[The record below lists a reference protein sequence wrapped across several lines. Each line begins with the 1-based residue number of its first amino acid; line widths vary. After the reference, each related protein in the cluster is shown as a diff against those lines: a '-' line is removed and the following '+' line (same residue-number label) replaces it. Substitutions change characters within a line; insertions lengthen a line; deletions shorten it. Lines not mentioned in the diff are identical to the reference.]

1 MNNFLPLPAKLAEP
15 LPDLGD
21 KIRLYI
27 QEHFHD
33 THPDA
38 FKHDIAQLASLRK
51 QFIEGSK
58 GPEVH
63 REVITGLSKYYA
75 QVTFLSTKFPPDIGL
90 EFTYHLPYPAPYT
103 FNSDPTISLASITYE
118 RAATLYNMA
127 SVYASLG
134 AAENR
139 AEIEGIKRALAY
151 MQNAAGVFSY
161 IRNELLP
168 TLEREQ
174 SSFGG
179 IAKSTTAG
187 QDMTT
192 SFLGALE
199 KFCLAEAQ
207 ECFWQRA
214 VLEKYKNG
222 LIAKLAVQV
231 SEYYDAALTA
241 AAEGPTPTAHY
252 FPATWTSHVTVKRYH
267 FDAAAQYRL
276 SMDDLEKG
284 RYGEEIARLQQ
295 AESLAK
301 KALEAVKPG
310 LGGAVTSDL
319 KSLQAIL
326 ASSLKRA
333 IRDNDL
339 VYIQAIPPASQLSR
353 ITSASM
359 VKAVVPPSVD
369 NSLDWLLHEGGGPL
383 FSGLVPYGVHLAL
396 SIYDDKKDTL
406 VRTELH
412 DKREE
417 LDALAATTLQSLGL
431 PGSITA
437 LDRPTGLPPALLQ
450 KAEEIQAQGGVAKV
464 QALLQE
470 VSRVARANNDTLE
483 EVFDILDQEAT
494 EEEMLHERHAD
505 IEHLRP
511 PSHEANRHLVDQA
524 GKYRATLI
532 QAKKSDGD
540 VLTKWQ
546 EWVNLIGVLAG
557 GEAGLERY
565 IPSSGRGNPEA
576 DITPTIRTLRSLLED
591 LDDARNHRAR
601 LVAEAQRVAQ
611 QDDIRSL
618 VVQEAARLAHGGT
631 GDVQTEWF
639 EDIFEKE
646 LAKYHRLIEEMHA
659 QQAKQERILANIKTK
674 NETFIHEKQEDTRVK
689 HREKKLQEMEMAYW
703 KWREIVGNCE
713 EGIRFYNGFS
723 ELLTKFKETVQGWVY
738 GRRSELSSILA
749 HLQARSEAAKQA
761 QRSSLTPPVQP
772 EPELEQQRHY
782 AEEEQSYHF
791 QPAPKILSAPTFT
804 LPPPDSSAWQSA
816 EDFLPPPPTHK
827 PSQHVPAGEPPTHD
841 FSNITLEPHPASSP
855 RRSTRNARQPD
866 QASNPFQAGASRRK
880 GGGVV

>member
-21 KIRLYI
+21 KIRQYI
-27 QEHFHD
+27 QHHFND
-33 THPDA
+33 AHPDS
-38 FKHDIAQLASLRK
+38 FKHDIAELTKLRK
-51 QFIEGSK
+51 SFIEGSQ
-58 GPEVH
+58 GPE
-63 REVITGLSKYYA
+63 
-75 QVTFLSTKFPPDIGL
+75 IGL

-103 FNSDPTISLASITYE
+103 FNSDPTISLSSLTYE
-118 RAATLYNMA
+118 RAAVLYNLA
-127 SVYASLG
+127 SIYASLR

-161 IRNELLP
+161 IRTELLP

-174 SSFGG
+174 SSVSMAT
-179 IAKSTTAG
+179 AKPTSMG
-187 QDMTT
+187 QDMTP

-222 LIAKLAVQV
+222 LIAKLAIQV
-231 SEYYDAALTA
+231 SGFYEAALTT

-252 FPATWTSHVTVKRYH
+252 FPASWTSHVTVKRYH
-267 FDAAAQYRL
+267 FEAAAQYRL

-284 RYGEEIARLQQ
+284 RYGEEIARLQL
-295 AESLAK
+295 AETMAK
-301 KALEAVKPG
+301 KALDAVKPG

-319 KSLQAIL
+319 KSLQGIL

-333 IRDNDL
+333 VRDNDL
-339 VYIQAIPPASQLSR
+339 VYVQPIPPATQLPR
-353 ITSASM
+353 ISPVAM
-359 VKAVVPPSVD
+359 VKPVVPPPVE
-369 NSLDWLLHEGGGPL
+369 NSLNWLMSEGGGAL

-412 DKREE
+412 AKREE

-437 LDRPTGLPPALLQ
+437 LERPTSLPPALLQ
-450 KAEEIQAQGGVAKV
+450 KAEEIQMQGGVAKV

-505 IEHLRP
+505 IAHFRP
-511 PSHEANRHLVDQA
+511 PSHEANQQLVEQA
-524 GKYRATLI
+524 EKYRQTLI

-557 GEAGLERY
+557 GEAALERY
-565 IPSSGRGNPEA
+565 IPSSGRGNPES
-576 DITPTIRTLRSLLED
+576 DLTPTTRSLRSFLED
-591 LDDARNHRAR
+591 LDDARNDRAK
-601 LVAEAQRVAQ
+601 LVAEGQRIAQ
-611 QDDIRSL
+611 QDDIRSA
-618 VVQEAARLAHGGT
+618 VVQEAARLAHGGS

-639 EDIFEKE
+639 EGIFEKE
-646 LAKYHRLIEEMHA
+646 LEKYHTLVEEMQA
-659 QQAKQERILANIKTK
+659 QEQKQNRILAKIEVK
-674 NETFIHEKQEDTRVK
+674 NKLFLQEKQEDTRVK
-689 HREKKLQEMEMAYW
+689 HREKKLQEMETAYW

-713 EGIRFYNGFS
+713 EGIRFYNGFA
-723 ELLTKFKETVQGWVY
+723 ELLAKFKETVQGWVY
-738 GRRSELSSILA
+738 GRRSELSSIMA
-749 HLQARSEAAKQA
+749 QLQARSEAEARA
-761 QRSSLTPPVQP
+761 QRSPSLSAEP
-772 EPELEQQRHY
+772 EPEPAMQEHERYQEQTQT
-782 AEEEQSYHF
+782 YHF
-791 QPAPKILSAPTFT
+791 QPAPTLPSAPTFT
-804 LPPPDSSAWQSA
+804 LPAPNSSAWQSA
-816 EDFLPPPPTHK
+816 EDFLPPPPTHR
-827 PSQHVPAGEPPTHD
+827 PSQHAPAREPPTQAMAHVSLD
-841 FSNITLEPHPASSP
+841 SPSASSP
-855 RRSTRNARQPD
+855 RRSTRSVRPSD
-866 QASNPFQAGASRRK
+866 EGVNPFQAGASRRK